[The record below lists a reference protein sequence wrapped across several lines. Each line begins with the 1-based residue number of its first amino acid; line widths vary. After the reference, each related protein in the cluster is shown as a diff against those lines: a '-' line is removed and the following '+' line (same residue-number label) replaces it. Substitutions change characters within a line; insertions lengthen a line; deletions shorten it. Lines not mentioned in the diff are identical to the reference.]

1 MGILRQLYANTREN
15 FRQSVAALRASPM
28 RSVLTMAIVA
38 IGITALMGMLTVI
51 GAITHSLQSDL
62 GARQGA
68 AFRITSW
75 ASNMS
80 VQGGRYTSGEDFR
93 YISCREGAS
102 FAELYAPHGTVGLDV
117 SVASIEARRGSYHTR
132 PYLSVR
138 GVNRDFFTV
147 EQLDLEQGRCFSS
160 YEERIGRPVVVLGK
174 NIVETLFPNGESPL
188 GKRVLLGSS
197 PFTVIGVLKGTA
209 NRYGQN
215 EGDRM
220 LVPLRGGL
228 SQFPRAEANCNI
240 SVRPAASSTLAQA
253 KDAAERLMRKVRRL
267 SPQKRSNFNITN
279 NDEFLKLLLNSMGS
293 TAVAGVLIGLIT
305 LLGSAVALMNIML
318 ASVTERT
325 REIGTRKAIGA
336 HVSTIRQ
343 QFLIEAVLVTL
354 VGGFAGVLLGVV
366 VGSLV
371 SNAMEMPFSMPWGWA
386 LGSLVLCVVVGI
398 MAGYLP
404 AKRAANLDPILA
416 LRYE

>member
-132 PYLSVR
+132 PYLNVR

-147 EQLDLEQGRCFSS
+147 EQLDLEQGRCF
-160 YEERIGRPVVVLGK
+160 RGGAGQKHRRDAVPQRRVPTWKTRAARVVALHGDRRA
-174 NIVETLFPNGESPL
+174 EG
-188 GKRVLLGSS
+188 
-197 PFTVIGVLKGTA
+197 
-209 NRYGQN
+209 YGQP
-215 EGDRM
+215 
-220 LVPLRGGL
+220 VW
-228 SQFPRAEANCNI
+228 AE
-240 SVRPAASSTLAQA
+240 
-253 KDAAERLMRKVRRL
+253 
-267 SPQKRSNFNITN
+267 
-279 NDEFLKLLLNSMGS
+279 
-293 TAVAGVLIGLIT
+293 
-305 LLGSAVALMNIML
+305 
-318 ASVTERT
+318 
-325 REIGTRKAIGA
+325 
-336 HVSTIRQ
+336 
-343 QFLIEAVLVTL
+343 
-354 VGGFAGVLLGVV
+354 
-366 VGSLV
+366 
-371 SNAMEMPFSMPWGWA
+371 
-386 LGSLVLCVVVGI
+386 
-398 MAGYLP
+398 
-404 AKRAANLDPILA
+404 
-416 LRYE
+416 